1 MAETVYQEPLFIP
14 SGLAVFPQHR
24 EVGRIEEQGMERL
37 VADPGAE
44 IAADGHPVKPGLSL
58 LLDGEMV

>member
-44 IAADGHPVKPGLSL
+44 IAADGTQ
-58 LLDGEMV
+58 